1 MSQFFLLIVSVI
13 ITGSLSVSWDMFV
26 SLEVS
31 VSRGEDAVLSCS
43 FTHPGQQDYSGTITV
58 KWLARESDSQPF
70 FQCSVKNNSMEGLGN
85 CSGSGLRF
93 HLDGDPRQG
102 ALSLLIRT
110 VQLTDNGAYYCR
122 VELDQRAEAFQKPTH
137 LNVTAK
143 PQILSLSVMEDGA
156 TRRLQCEVEGHPTP
170 SITWLS
176 ASTPLPAD
184 QVQTSESG
192 QYRRMSSVP
201 YPEEDQRVI
210 TCRAESA
217 LGAAERRFPH
227 SNTLLISLTVCSLVV
242 LLLLLLTGFII
253 YRLKHRGGNL
263 LKEETCAGASDV
275 SPVYENIEVVVPEV
289 ENHRPA
295 DGDVESQPVY
305 CDVTLHCSTSSQ
317 HASFKSSTQSHED
330 KDVIYSPVNVQQ

>member
-26 SLEVS
+26 SPEVS
-31 VSRGEDAVLSCS
+31 VSRGEDAVLDCS
-43 FTHPGQQDYSGTITV
+43 FTHPRQQDYSGTITV
-58 KWLARESDSQPF
+58 KWGRESDSQPF
-70 FQCSVKNNSMEGLGN
+70 FQCSLKNNSMEGLGD
-85 CSGSGLRF
+85 CSWSGLRF

-102 ALSLLIRT
+102 VLSLLIRT

-122 VELDQRAEAFQKPTH
+122 VELDEPVDAYQKPTH
-137 LNVTAK
+137 LTVTGK

-176 ASTPLPAD
+176 ASTPLPED
-184 QVQTSESG
+184 QVQTSESD
-192 QYRRMSSVP
+192 QYRLMSSVP

-217 LGAAERRFPH
+217 LGVAERRFPH
-227 SNTLLISLTVCSLVV
+227 SNTLLISLTVCSVV
-242 LLLLLLTGFII
+242 VLLLLLLLTGFII

-289 ENHRPA
+289 EDRRPA

-305 CDVTLHCSTSSQ
+305 CDVMLHCSTSSQ